1 MKRKIGLTTAT
12 AVVAANMIGTGV
24 FTSLGFQV
32 ASISSGFAIVMLW
45 LVGGL
50 VALCGALVYGELGAA
65 MPRSGGEYHLLSRIY
80 HPFVGF
86 LSGWV
91 SVLVGFAAP
100 VAAASMAMGMYGT
113 RVLQDLTGLPAGDGS
128 WMMRLLAVGVT
139 TAVAVVNLGKLESI
153 SRFQVLFT
161 GLKITLIVVLVFCGF
176 LLAEPRGISFAPSL
190 DAVKT
195 LFSAPFAVSLV
206 FVMYAYSGWN
216 ASVYI
221 IDEID
226 KPQRTLPLSLIIG
239 TAVVILLYVP
249 VNMAFLNAAPIDAL
263 QGKEEVG
270 YVAAGYIFGRAGG
283 IVMGLLISIGLI
295 SAINSMT
302 WAGPRV
308 MQVIGEDMPLFGFL
322 RHKNRNG
329 VPATA
334 VVAQLFIVQILIL
347 TATFEAII
355 FYIGFILSL
364 SSFLAV
370 LGVFVLRRRFPELR
384 GRYRTWGYPVT
395 PLIYLGVTAWMLYF
409 VVRERPVE
417 SLAGV
422 ATLAVGAAIFFLGNP
437 ARRVRHSALSAA
449 SLVTCRAGRDVLPR
463 RPVDSVGAEAGHPA
477 VAVAEHPAGI
487 SRGYPGRSQ
496 RRRIGRG
503 CGRG

>member
-12 AVVAANMIGTGV
+12 AMVAANMIGTGV

-32 ASISSGFAIVMLW
+32 TSISSGFAIVALW

-50 VALCGALVYGELGAA
+50 VAMCGALVYGELGAA

-113 RVLQDLTGLPAGDGS
+113 RVLQDITGLPAGDGS
-128 WMMRLLAVGVT
+128 WMVKLLAIGVT
-139 TAVAVVNLGKLESI
+139 TAVAVVNFGKLESI
-153 SRFQVLFT
+153 SRFQVFFT
-161 GLKITLIVVLVFCGF
+161 GLKIVLIVVLVFCGF
-176 LLAEPRGISFAPSL
+176 LLAEPRDISFAPSM

-195 LFSAPFAVSLV
+195 LFSAPFAVSLI

-226 KPQRTLPLSLIIG
+226 KPQRTLPWSLIIG

-249 VNMAFLNAAPIDAL
+249 VNMAFLNAAPIDAM

-270 YVAAGYIFGRAGG
+270 YVAAGYIFGKAGG
-283 IVMGLLISIGLI
+283 VVMGLLISIGLI

-322 RHKNRNG
+322 KRKNRNG
-329 VPATA
+329 VPSTA
-334 VVAQLFIVQILIL
+334 VMAQLVIVQVLIL

-384 GRYRTWGYPVT
+384 GSYRTWGYPVT
-395 PLIYLGVTAWMLYF
+395 PLIYLGVTSWMLYF
-409 VVRERPVE
+409 VVRERPME

-422 ATLAVGAAIFFLGNP
+422 ATLAVGAAVYFIGNTSRKTLHATLGAADLVGFQVQEAVTTRQASP
-437 ARRVRHSALSAA
+437 QYDARVSRH
-449 SLVTCRAGRDVLPR
+449 DYY
-463 RPVDSVGAEAGHPA
+463 D
-477 VAVAEHPAGI
+477 
-487 SRGYPGRSQ
+487 
-496 RRRIGRG
+496 
-503 CGRG
+503 